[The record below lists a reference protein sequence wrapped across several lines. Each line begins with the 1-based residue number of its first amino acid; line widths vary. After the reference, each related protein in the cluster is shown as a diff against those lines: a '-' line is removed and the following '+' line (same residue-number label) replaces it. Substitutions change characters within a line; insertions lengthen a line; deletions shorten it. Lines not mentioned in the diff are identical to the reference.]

1 MSGVVH
7 ELGVALAVIAALV
20 VSRQPFTSATVCR
33 LSALAGEF
41 VYFTRWAPEMGVWLF
56 AVAVAGSLASWFRPN
71 QGPVAE
77 ITEIVA
83 WTWMALAIW

>member
-1 MSGVVH
+1 MVH
-7 ELGVALAVIAALV
+7 ELGVALAVIAALA
-20 VSRQPFTSATVCR
+20 VSRQPLTSATVCR
-33 LSALAGEF
+33 LSALAGECI
-41 VYFTRWAPEMGVWLF
+41 YFTGWAPEAGVWLF
-56 AVAVAGSLASWFRPN
+56 AVAVAGSVAFWFRPN